1 MCQIRN
7 ERQLWSIEFSQ
18 RNHHLWYWSW
28 GSDLNKLDT
37 VLTEALGAI
46 LSIVVAGCWSALSL
60 YSSNCLC
67 PIKRCRL
74 STPQSYSVSYDPH
87 KNLLNDGGDKDLIVA
102 SLSLWV
108 VVGRW
113 PKEEVNYRWPLKR
126 KSSRSVIVLSIAVA
140 IDLIVLHIGEL
151 LRSGNGASAANYLDD
166 VFSMQQ
172 QQQKPR
178 RDREH

>member
-1 MCQIRN
+1 MRLWFKYIGHGSYRCTWRDTFNCRCRVLIRS
-7 ERQLWSIEFSQ
+7 LS
-18 RNHHLWYWSW
+18 
-28 GSDLNKLDT
+28 
-37 VLTEALGAI
+37 VLP
-46 LSIVVAGCWSALSL
+46 
-60 YSSNCLC
+60 NCLC
-67 PIKRCRL
+67 PMKRCRL

-87 KNLLNDGGDKDLIVA
+87 KNLLNDGGDKNLIVA
-102 SLSLWV
+102 SSSLWV
-108 VVGRW
+108 VVGWW
-113 PKEEVNYRWPLKR
+113 PKEEVNYRWPLMR